1 MTNSAISVS
10 SLSKN
15 FRLYHER
22 NRYIKAALLRGRR
35 AKYEE
40 FWALKDVSFE
50 VAHGATLGII
60 GSNGSGKTTML
71 KCLTGIYT
79 PEKGAIKVDGKLAA
93 LLELGAGFHPE
104 LTGAENI
111 FLNGSILGMSKRDV
125 QNKFAS
131 IVEFAG
137 LEKFI
142 DTPVKNFSSGMVVR
156 LGFSIASHVEPE
168 ILLIDE
174 ILSVGDQDF
183 QRKSSE
189 KIEEFRREG
198 RTIVVVSHSLGL
210 VQQLCKEVIW
220 LDKGQIRQSGPA
232 AEVIAAYTGGSY
244 QPQTE
249 RDESSRNRW
258 GTGDARINSIELLN
272 HDGTIAQVIESNAGA
287 QIRFQISA
295 HTRIESPILRVQITR
310 LNGDVVWATST
321 QRGTNTMR
329 VLEGA
334 ATATLNIE
342 STKLL
347 EGTYF
352 VSAAITDSTATT
364 EFDHCENWLRFNV
377 HKTNVFDEGIVAINS
392 TWSLE
397 RHHR

>member
-1 MTNSAISVS
+1 MTANAISVT

-22 NRYIKAALLRGRR
+22 NRYIKAAFLRGHR

-50 VAHGATLGII
+50 VVHGATLGII

-79 PEKGAIKVDGKLAA
+79 PDEGSIKIDGKLAA

-111 FLNGSILGMSKRDV
+111 YLNGAILGMSKRDV

-142 DTPVKNFSSGMVVR
+142 DAPVKNFSSGMVVR
-156 LGFSIASHVEPE
+156 LGFSIAAHVEPE

-210 VQQLCKEVIW
+210 VQQLCKQVIW
-220 LDKGQIRQSGPA
+220 LDKGQIKQLGPA
-232 AEVIAAYTGGSY
+232 AEVIAA
-244 QPQTE
+244 
-249 RDESSRNRW
+249 
-258 GTGDARINSIELLN
+258 
-272 HDGTIAQVIESNAGA
+272 
-287 QIRFQISA
+287 
-295 HTRIESPILRVQITR
+295 
-310 LNGDVVWATST
+310 
-321 QRGTNTMR
+321 
-329 VLEGA
+329 
-334 ATATLNIE
+334 
-342 STKLL
+342 
-347 EGTYF
+347 
-352 VSAAITDSTATT
+352 
-364 EFDHCENWLRFNV
+364 
-377 HKTNVFDEGIVAINS
+377 
-392 TWSLE
+392 
-397 RHHR
+397 